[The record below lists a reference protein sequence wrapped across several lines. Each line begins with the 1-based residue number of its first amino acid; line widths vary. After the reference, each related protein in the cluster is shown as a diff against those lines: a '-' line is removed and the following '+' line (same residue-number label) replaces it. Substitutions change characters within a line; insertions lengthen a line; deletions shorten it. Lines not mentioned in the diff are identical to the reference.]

1 MSNFYLTHFVDAQ
14 KASYADA
21 LSELR
26 SGQKRSHWI
35 WYIFPQ
41 LKGLGLSTMSQTY
54 GLANIAEA
62 RAYLDDPI
70 LGQRLRES
78 VEAMLAHDSL
88 DAKLI
93 LGELDAMKFRSCLTL
108 FSLADPSDPLF
119 IDALERFFAGIR
131 DTKTIELLRLR
142 GEV

>member
-1 MSNFYLTHFVDAQ
+1 VSHFYLNRFVDAQ
-14 KASYADA
+14 KTSYADA
-21 LSELR
+21 LSEIR

-41 LKGLGLSTMSQTY
+41 LKGLGFSSMSQTY

-62 RAYLDDPI
+62 RAYLADPI

-78 VEAMLAHDSL
+78 VEAMLAHESL
-88 DAKLI
+88 DANLI

-108 FSLADPSDPLF
+108 FSFADPTDRLF
-119 IDALERFFAGIR
+119 IDALDRFFAGTR
-131 DTKTIELLRLR
+131 DTTTIELLKLH